1 MMDIFKKILVA
12 TSANSIKPS
21 VISQSNRIAKKQHSH
36 VTFFSVTEE
45 IPKDQLAWG
54 SKLPLE
60 ALMANLH
67 EEQQV
72 SLRKIV
78 EKFQRDFTSIDTFN
92 AVGLPFI
99 EVAKK
104 VQKDNYDLVILAAKA
119 NSHRRKRFFG
129 STAVHLM
136 RKCPCPVLALGSN
149 KSKPLKRIVA
159 AIDAYAPTEEG
170 HKLNESILRMASNI
184 AEIENA
190 ELHVI
195 HAWKLPDETYLKGWG
210 ATSEFERL
218 ELVMKKQQSIQKY
231 IDEVIEKTI
240 FHINPPIIKLLEGD
254 AQEEIPLYVQENEI
268 DLVVMGTVCRVGIPG
283 NFIGNTAESILSEV
297 SCSVLTL
304 KPEGFVSPVA

>member
-1 MMDIFKKILVA
+1 MMDFFKKILVA
-12 TSANSIKPS
+12 TPANSIQPS
-21 VISQSNRIAKKQHSH
+21 VISQSTRIAKKQSSH

-45 IPKDQLAWG
+45 IPKGQLDWA
-54 SKLPLE
+54 SALPQE
-60 ALMANLH
+60 LMANLH

-72 SLRKIV
+72 SLNIKV
-78 EKFQRDFTSIDTFN
+78 EKFQHDFTSIDTFS

-99 EVAKK
+99 EVTKK
-104 VQKDNYDLVILAAKA
+104 VQQDNYDLVILAAKA

-170 HKLNESILRMASNI
+170 HKLNESILRMASKV
-184 AEIENA
+184 ADIENA

-195 HAWKLPDETYLKGWG
+195 HAWKLPDENYLKGWG

-218 ELVMKKQQSIQKY
+218 ELVMKKQQSIQKH
-231 IDEVIEKTI
+231 IDQIIEKTTSS
-240 FHINPPIIKLLEGD
+240 INLPIIKLLEGD
-254 AQEEIPLYVQENEI
+254 VQEEIPLYVEENEI
-268 DLVVMGTVCRVGIPG
+268 DLIVMGTVCRVGIPG

>member
-1 MMDIFKKILVA
+1 MDIFKKVLVA
-12 TSANSIKPS
+12 TTANSIKPS
-21 VISQSNRIAKKQHSH
+21 VISQSNRIAKKQGSH

-54 SKLPLE
+54 SKLPPQD
-60 ALMANLH
+60 LMANLH
-67 EEQQV
+67 EDQQV
-72 SLRKIV
+72 SLSKIV
-78 EKFQRDFTSIDTFN
+78 KKFQHDFTTIDTFN

-99 EVAKK
+99 EVTKK

-119 NSHRRKRFFG
+119 NSQRRKRFFG

-159 AIDAYAPTEEG
+159 AIDAYAPTKEG
-170 HKLNESILRMASNI
+170 HKLNESILRMASKV

-195 HAWKLPDETYLKGWG
+195 HAWNLPDENYLKGWG

-218 ELVMKKQQSIQKY
+218 ELVMKKQHSIQKH
-231 IDEVIEKTI
+231 IDEIIEKTTL
-240 FHINPPIIKLLEGD
+240 NLDPPIVKLLEGD
-254 AQEEIPLYVQENEI
+254 AKEEIPLYVEENEI
-268 DLVVMGTVCRVGIPG
+268 DLIVMGTVCRVGIPG

-297 SCSVLTL
+297 ACSVLTL

>member
-1 MMDIFKKILVA
+1 
-12 TSANSIKPS
+12 
-21 VISQSNRIAKKQHSH
+21 
-36 VTFFSVTEE
+36 
-45 IPKDQLAWG
+45 
-54 SKLPLE
+54 
-60 ALMANLH
+60 MANLH

-72 SLRKIV
+72 SLNKRV
-78 EKFQRDFTSIDTFN
+78 DKFQHDFTSIDTSN

-99 EVAKK
+99 EVTKK

-149 KSKPLKRIVA
+149 KSKSLKRIVA

-170 HKLNESILRMASNI
+170 HKLNESILRMASHV

-195 HAWKLPDETYLKGWG
+195 HAWKLPDENYLKGWG

-218 ELVMKKQQSIQKY
+218 ELVMKKQQSIQKH
-231 IDEVIEKTI
+231 IDEIIQKTA
-240 FHINPPIIKLLEGD
+240 FNINPPIIKMLEGD
-254 AQEEIPLYVQENEI
+254 AQEEIPLYAEENEI
-268 DLVVMGTVCRVGIPG
+268 DLIVMGTVCRVGIPG

-297 SCSVLTL
+297 SCSILAL